1 MRRREFIVGLG
12 GVVAWPLAA
21 RAQRPLVPTIGF
33 LHSGARTD
41 LPQKFLT
48 AFHRGLADT
57 GYVEGR
63 NVAIEYRWAEGRYD
77 KLPVMAAELVH
88 RQVAVIAVPASTVA
102 TVAAKTATQTIP
114 IVFFIGADPI
124 ELGLVKSLNR
134 PGGNVTGVTTV
145 GVEVAVKRLELMH
158 ELVPAASL
166 VGVLVNPA
174 NPVYTKAYER
184 ALEVGARVLGVRLL
198 VLNASSQSEID
209 AAFAT
214 LVRERAGAL
223 VITGD
228 TFFTTH
234 QEHIVALALRYR
246 VPTIEQTREFAEVG
260 GLMSYATDY
269 QEGYR
274 LVGDSTGRILRGEK
288 PADLPVQ
295 QATRIELIINLK
307 TARAFGLTFPLTLLA
322 LADEVIE

>member
-1 MRRREFIVGLG
+1 
-12 GVVAWPLAA
+12 
-21 RAQRPLVPTIGF
+21 
-33 LHSGARTD
+33 
-41 LPQKFLT
+41 
-48 AFHRGLADT
+48 
-57 GYVEGR
+57 
-63 NVAIEYRWAEGRYD
+63 
-77 KLPVMAAELVH
+77 
-88 RQVAVIAVPASTVA
+88 
-102 TVAAKTATQTIP
+102 
-114 IVFFIGADPI
+114 
-124 ELGLVKSLNR
+124 
-134 PGGNVTGVTTV
+134 
-145 GVEVAVKRLELMH
+145 
-158 ELVPAASL
+158 
-166 VGVLVNPA
+166 
-174 NPVYTKAYER
+174 
-184 ALEVGARVLGVRLL
+184 LEVGARVLGVRLL